1 MIGLLVGVLDGSD
14 VTGWNVGFLEG
25 SSVVGFVEGGEDG
38 GKVVGRSVGLADGK
52 LIGAADV
59 GLFEGS
65 LLGGEE
71 GLDEGI
77 FVGRLVGFSV
87 LGRRVIGVGRGVG
100 RGVGSL
106 VGHLVGFSVLGR
118 RVIGVRL
125 GLGRGVGS
133 LVGFTGCCD
142 GLRDFDVGV
151 GGCDGCRDGIGEG
164 FEVGDFVAVCWLDIF
179 GDVEFF
185 VCEDDANGDRVGML
199 LFFGPPDSIV
209 GEDEDGAFD
218 RLSSDPSRRYV
229 SSSVNPSVKASSSDD
244 CPPW

>member
-71 GLDEGI
+71 GLGEGI

-151 GGCDGCRDGIGEG
+151 GGCDGCRDGIGEALCL
-164 FEVGDFVAVCWLDIF
+164 VGRKVWVRASLLAV
-179 GDVEFF
+179 
-185 VCEDDANGDRVGML
+185 
-199 LFFGPPDSIV
+199 
-209 GEDEDGAFD
+209 
-218 RLSSDPSRRYV
+218 SSDFLCLDEELLE
-229 SSSVNPSVKASSSDD
+229 SVVVWDVVLGALLAIS
-244 CPPW
+244 